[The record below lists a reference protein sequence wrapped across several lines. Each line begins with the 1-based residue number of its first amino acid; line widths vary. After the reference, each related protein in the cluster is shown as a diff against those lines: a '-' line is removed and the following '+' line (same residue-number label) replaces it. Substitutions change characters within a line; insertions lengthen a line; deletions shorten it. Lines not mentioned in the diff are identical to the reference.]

1 MVGETNPDLRA
12 VLGAATSDNC
22 PVSLRKPS
30 DFVRA
35 LPLVVSPPAPMSS
48 RWRLRVIVTSGSE
61 GLGLACVVEFLA
73 R

>member
-30 DFVRA
+30 DFER
-35 LPLVVSPPAPMSS
+35 S
-48 RWRLRVIVTSGSE
+48 RSW
-61 GLGLACVVEFLA
+61 
-73 R
+73 